1 VTDAI
6 TELTSHPASF
16 NRCTRDITSA
26 LNSCSDVETLN
37 VAVTLLIEQCI
48 CNPNFCYSGAR
59 IAQSLTQ
66 SGVAVNKVSF
76 KSTLLMKCQQEF
88 QTCLANMENDSQMMQ
103 RSHGILLFFG
113 ELYMNIRIQKGGL
126 AVPLN
131 ILGYG
136 VLEMME
142 KLVKLSSHENIKCVF
157 QVLKLVGWEL
167 DNSDDTKMKTLFEK
181 LLKDM
186 SYLCMSAHLQSRTKS
201 LLDTLFE
208 LRNKE
213 WNHANSFEKET
224 PSSTGSGYGNIA
236 PTPAAQMAY
245 EIPDDV
251 DYDDED
257 DDCILLDDEPEEVQ
271 DAYEEF
277 LKQLQ

>member
-1 VTDAI
+1 V
-6 TELTSHPASF
+6 
-16 NRCTRDITSA
+16 
-26 LNSCSDVETLN
+26 
-37 VAVTLLIEQCI
+37 
-48 CNPNFCYSGAR
+48 
-59 IAQSLTQ
+59 Q
-66 SGVAVNKVSF
+66 SGVAVNNNGF
-76 KSTLLMKCQQEF
+76 KNALLSKLQPEF
-88 QTCLANMENDSQMMQ
+88 LTCLANMENDPQMMQ
-103 RSHGILLFFG
+103 RSHGMLLFFG
-113 ELYMNIRIQKGGL
+113 ELYMNIRIEKDG
-126 AVPLN
+126 VTSPLN

-136 VLEMME
+136 LLELME
-142 KLVKLSSHENIKCVF
+142 KLVTLPSHENIKCVF

-167 DNSDDTKMKTLFEK
+167 DNAGDTKMKTSFEK

-186 SYLCMSAHLQSRTKS
+186 SYLCMSANLKSQTKL
-201 LLDTLFE
+201 LLDTLFD
-208 LRNKE
+208 LRNKQ

-224 PSSTGSGYGNIA
+224 PESAASGYSNQA

-257 DDCILLDDEPEEVQ
+257 DDCILLDDEPAEVQ